1 MAYHILYLAVM
12 LVLLPVLAE
21 SIYSPTLPD
30 LAASFAITG
39 EYAGHTMS
47 IYLLGASLGPLIWGN
62 ISDSYGRRPVVLC
75 AYALFLLATAVC
87 IFASEFKIFMF
98 GRLLQGLAGAI
109 SCMSPCILRDVF
121 SHEQR
126 MEVSSTVGMVVSVA
140 PAMGALLG
148 GAIASTGNWRLTFV
162 FLLVV
167 GIIFYLR
174 LSYALPETAK
184 TKMPFKLH
192 TFKKG
197 FYSVFSDPNL
207 LGHAMMI
214 GLGLGICF
222 AFFVEGPFYFTE
234 KLNLSAQWFGLVCA
248 LGAAAY
254 AIGCRLANHII
265 QSGVVYTTLM
275 QWGLL
280 LMLFSYTCFTVGV
293 YTVEAFNLLA
303 YHAYML
309 SILLTGFWILS
320 QFALSF
326 VLTPSFA
333 LALEN
338 QAESAG
344 VAASWFSFIYNIMN
358 MIISALMAYLHSESL
373 QVMPVYFLLITLL
386 MIIILWVALDKK
398 WLHAHNVAE
407 CS

>member
-1 MAYHILYLAVM
+1 M
-12 LVLLPVLAE
+12 
-21 SIYSPTLPD
+21 
-30 LAASFAITG
+30 
-39 EYAGHTMS
+39 
-47 IYLLGASLGPLIWGN
+47 
-62 ISDSYGRRPVVLC
+62 
-75 AYALFLLATAVC
+75 
-87 IFASEFKIFMF
+87 
-98 GRLLQGLAGAI
+98 
-109 SCMSPCILRDVF
+109 
-121 SHEQR
+121 
-126 MEVSSTVGMVVSVA
+126 
-140 PAMGALLG
+140 
-148 GAIASTGNWRLTFV
+148 
-162 FLLVV
+162 